1 MTYKL
6 SGTSEKYIS
15 ITIYIHP
22 GWEAIS
28 AVIKQSN
35 IRYKVLNTNNTQRKA
50 GIKQTQR
57 TISNVLPI

>member
-6 SGTSEKYIS
+6 SGTSGKYIS
-15 ITIYIHP
+15 ITKYSHP

-35 IRYKVLNTNNTQRKA
+35 ISYKVLNTNNTQR
-50 GIKQTQR
+50 R
-57 TISNVLPI
+57 E